1 MALFFQILLFH
12 CWYDFCILICIQKPC
27 YNLLIS
33 SRLFCQLFW
42 IFYMINLSVNK
53 NIFISSLTNCIPFI
67 SFSCLI
73 AWAKT
78 FNMMLH
84 RNGKKGCCCLV
95 TSRVRL
101 SFFAILWTVAP
112 LGFSDH
118 GIFQTGI
125 LELPF
130 LSPRD
135 LPNPGIEPVSPAFR
149 CGPFTAEP
157 PGKPQ
162 VQC

>member
-1 MALFFQILLFH
+1 MRIESTFVIIILNPIILL
-12 CWYDFCILICIQKPC
+12 YI
-27 YNLLIS
+27 LIS
-33 SRLFCQLFW
+33 SRTF
-42 IFYMINLSVNK
+42 INDWDFLHRQSYYLWKKHSFLSFFS
-53 NIFISSLTNCIPFI
+53 ICIPFI